1 MKNRSVSNSTRLKEI
16 KKKKRVYLRRKI
28 SIVFVGVI
36 VLFGGLAYLSSL
48 PKINIQ
54 NIKIVGNKV
63 IDSMPVESLIK
74 SNLEGKYL
82 WMFPKTNSIIYPREK
97 IEKDLINNFQRMKD
111 ISFSL
116 KDLNTLEVSF
126 KEREAEY
133 IWCGVNLPEG
143 EVTDE
148 LKCYFM
154 DDTGYLFDE
163 SPFFSGEVYFRFF
176 GPVDNVD
183 SPKGANFVS
192 GEFENLVIFK
202 ESLKKLDVKPVAIF
216 LKDDKDIE
224 VILSSS
230 LSLREA
236 PKIIFKSDS
245 DLNKMVENLQS
256 ALTAEPLR
264 DDFKNKYNSLK
275 YIDLRFGNKVYY
287 KFND

>member
-28 SIVFVGVI
+28 LIILIGVI
-36 VLFGGLAYLSSL
+36 ILFGGLAYLSSL

-54 NIKIVGNKV
+54 TIQIVGNKV
-63 IDSMPVESLIK
+63 IDSMPVESLIR

-126 KEREAEY
+126 NERDAKY
-133 IWCGVNLPEG
+133 IWCGENLPEG
-143 EVTDE
+143 EVSDD

-176 GPVDNVD
+176 GPINNID
-183 SPKGANFVS
+183 SPKGASFAS
-192 GEFENLVIFK
+192 EEFQNLITFK
-202 ESLKKLDVKPVAIF
+202 ESLKKLEIRPVAIF
-216 LKDDKDIE
+216 LKEDKDIE

-230 LSLREA
+230 RSLSEA
-236 PKIIFKSDS
+236 PKIIFKIDS

-256 ALTAEPLR
+256 AITAEPLKN
-264 DDFKNKYNSLK
+264 DFKNKYDSLK